1 MELMWGKGTTWN
13 AMMIRLFSL
22 ILLLNCLLST
32 SLLCSRKL
40 PTLSGSVR
48 ISRLQLISPE
58 NALDTSTWGPA
69 LDYASDVTKQ
79 AADSFLF
86 GFQSRLIGTLFGNI
100 LAGIAF
106 KVFADWAWG
115 LWQHNS
121 RTAGDTSTPRFA
133 PPTPSPPPASLTK
146 EPPKIPKEA
155 WVKLFFCLFI
165 DAIGDSS
172 FVLPGVG
179 EVGDAAWAPL
189 SALAVRSLF
198 QSDVIAFIDFAKEIL
213 PFTDIVP
220 LATAMWLLQ
229 YVFVD
234 SPWRTILRLGA
245 PLKR

>member
-1 MELMWGKGTTWN
+1 MK
-13 AMMIRLFSL
+13 IRLFSL

-32 SLLCSRKL
+32 SLQCNRKVSR
-40 PTLSGSVR
+40 LSGSLR
-48 ISRLQLISPE
+48 SSRLQLISPE

-69 LDYASDVTKQ
+69 MDYASDVTKQ

-86 GFQSRLIGTLFGNI
+86 GFQSRVIGTLFGNV

-106 KVFADWAWG
+106 KVVADWAWG
-115 LWQHNS
+115 LWRNNS
-121 RTAGDTSTPRFA
+121 LTVGNDKSTTPRFA
-133 PPTPSPPPASLTK
+133 PPTPSPPPASPTK

-198 QSDVIAFIDFAKEIL
+198 QSDIIAFIDFAKEIL
-213 PFTDIVP
+213 PFTDIIP